1 MDKQL
6 ILLLLAIIVV
16 ECTAQWC
23 LQKNL
28 LKKNNVYLIIGIVL
42 YGVVGIIYYNMIKHG
57 KKLAIANTLW
67 NAGSE
72 ISVAILGFLF
82 FNQTLNLE
90 QIIGI
95 IIILFAMYLV

>member
-1 MDKQL
+1 
-6 ILLLLAIIVV
+6 
-16 ECTAQWC
+16 
-23 LQKNL
+23 
-28 LKKNNVYLIIGIVL
+28 
-42 YGVVGIIYYNMIKHG
+42 MINHG